1 MKLLLHLGLDALV
14 IYVAGYLLEGVNFSS
29 YWVAVVTAIVLGVL
43 NFLIK
48 PILIILTLPINIL
61 TLGLFSIV
69 INTVIVLLA
78 AWLVPGFEVLG
89 FFWALAFSVVVSI
102 ISAVLN
108 MMAK

>member
-69 INTVIVLLA
+69 INTAMVLLA

-89 FFWALAFSVVVSI
+89 FLWALAFSVVVSI